1 VSGGKNLEMRLQA
14 RTGATGEARKKIAAL
29 AADLPGE
36 LREDL
41 QLLVSELVANSL
53 RHAELTEDGWI
64 DLRARVAAQTVR
76 VEVSDPGQGFRHRD
90 RASELSLE
98 DKSGLWMLDKIADRW
113 GVVRDGATHVWF
125 ETDLP
130 AGGSDR
136 PANPP
141 WSTGARDWPAP
152 ALAMASDVSRLYGPP
167 DDAGPDQLLWRRV
180 GGFELVIR
188 RGPAAPR

>member
-1 VSGGKNLEMRLQA
+1 VRLQA
-14 RTGATGEARKKIAAL
+14 GAGATGEARREIGTL

-53 RHAELTEDGWI
+53 RHAELTDEDWI
-64 DLRARVAAQTVR
+64 DLHARVAAQTIR
-76 VEVSDPGQGFRHRD
+76 VEVSDPGQGFQHRD
-90 RASELSLE
+90 RAPELSLE

-130 AGGSDR
+130 AAGSD
-136 PANPP
+136 PPTDPP
-141 WSTGARDWPAP
+141 WMTAPRDWPAP
-152 ALAMASDVSRLYGPP
+152 ARAVASDVSRLYGPP
-167 DDAGPDQLLWRRV
+167 DDAGPDQLLWRRDA
-180 GGFELVIR
+180 GFELVIR
-188 RGPAAPR
+188 RTPAAAP